1 MNPILL
7 RLSHVDYSYHT
18 LSGETKALQN
28 ISFQVYK
35 NEFIAIVG
43 PSGCGKSTLLSII
56 AGLIKPENGELHF
69 SNRSPRI
76 GYMLQQDHLL
86 PWRSIYENVLLG
98 PEIHHQITPKT
109 KELALQLLNDYGLS
123 AFMEKRP
130 NELSGGM
137 RQRAAL
143 IRTMVME
150 PEVLLLDEP
159 FSALD
164 YQTRL
169 TVSADIGR
177 IIRRMGITAILIT
190 HDLSEAISLADR
202 VIVLSKRPGTVT
214 RELPIHLTLPDD
226 SLLAARNAPEFHN
239 YFSILW
245 EEISDEK

>member
-98 PEIHHQITPKT
+98 PEIHRQITPKT

-130 NELSGGM
+130 SELSGGM